1 MNCDEAQ
8 EWITALIDNELSAAE
23 RVAIEEHLGTC
34 SQCQRLC
41 AQERRIKLDIHRTS
55 ALITAP
61 LALRHAIERSGGKAS
76 QWHRAKTQLK
86 RFLTIPFVRPALA
99 LALVL
104 LVLYPWWFP
113 GSAKKDV
120 ALQTLST
127 YEEIAAGKRALARV
141 DDPNEI
147 KRQLIQAVNGRFAPM
162 GFDLSAMKFFPVS
175 GWVEKIGGR
184 EILVVVYQGD
194 GPTVT
199 CFTLLGGESDAPA
212 AAEIFYDAAKKIN
225 FYSFTKDNVHA
236 VMHREGDVLCIM
248 VSKMPAADLLALVR
262 DKARHA

>member
-34 SQCQRLC
+34 SQCQQLC

-61 LALRHAIERSGGKAS
+61 LALRQAVEGSSGNAIPWE
-76 QWHRAKTQLK
+76 RAKTQVK
-86 RFLTIPFVRPALA
+86 HFLTMPLVRPVLA
-99 LALVL
+99 LALGL
-104 LVLYPWWFP
+104 LILYPWLFP
-113 GSAKKDV
+113 GSAKKDI

-127 YEEIAAGKRALARV
+127 YAEIAAGKRALARV
-141 DDPNEI
+141 NDPNEI

-162 GFDLSAMKFFPVS
+162 GFDLSTMKLYPVS
-175 GWVEKIGGR
+175 GWVEKIGRR
-184 EILVVVYQGD
+184 EILVVVYQGE

-199 CFTLLGGESDAPA
+199 CFTLLGSESDAPND
-212 AAEIFYDAAKKIN
+212 AEIFYDAAKKIN
-225 FYSFTKDNVHA
+225 FYSFTKDDVHA